1 MGLLL
6 GPLDMINSF
15 QLVLDYSVLCSC
27 VCVFFF
33 SSVKEI
39 QLSTSWSKSQSE
51 TAIDNLTNEVNLIVA
66 LNTNTS
72 PST

>member
-15 QLVLDYSVLCSC
+15 QLVLDYSALCSC
-27 VCVFFF
+27 VLFFF
-33 SSVKEI
+33 SSVKQI

-51 TAIDNLTNEVNLIVA
+51 TAIDNLTNEVNLIVV
-66 LNTNTS
+66 LDTNTS
-72 PST
+72 LST